1 MSAKMFKADM
11 VYQTIPCCG
20 DEIISGSNS
29 FWCLFDVSLAHYVS
43 FHLVCFLRNKN
54 QCVKTSTSW
63 SIMGVYE
70 LDCFLAGH
78 SYFLESPVNTWQPH
92 GDDKTPGSDW
102 AWPTNRLAHNSTV
115 KPKQDIFTHLCYR
128 LPELCFLLSLFSS
141 LCAKLS

>member
-1 MSAKMFKADM
+1 MSAKTFKADM

-29 FWCLFDVSLAHYVS
+29 FWCLFDVSLAQYIS
-43 FHLVCFLRNKN
+43 FHLICFLRNKN

-63 SIMGVYE
+63 SFMGVYE

-78 SYFLESPVNTWQPH
+78 SYFLESPVNTWRPH

-102 AWPTNRLAHNSTV
+102 ARPTNRLAHNSTV

-128 LPELCFLLSLFSS
+128 LHLDRAVLSVEFVFQS
-141 LCAKLS
+141 LC